1 MVDGAEHTRHRAL
14 LSRAFTRR
22 ALERWERERPILWE
36 HEGNCAV
43 RDGRFKLVKKHP
55 GDWELY
61 DMVEDRTE
69 LNDLAE
75 VNRPQ
80 VKKMVAAWEEWA
92 DRCGILPWA
101 EVLEHRKQMHG

>member
-1 MVDGAEHTRHRAL
+1 
-14 LSRAFTRR
+14 
-22 ALERWERERPILWE
+22 
-36 HEGNCAV
+36 
-43 RDGRFKLVKKHP
+43 
-55 GDWELY
+55 
-61 DMVEDRTE
+61 MVEDRTE

-101 EVLEHRKQMHG
+101 EVLERRKQMHG